1 MIICLC
7 GQKGGSGK
15 STLSQSIAS
24 EYMRRGRHV
33 FLGDAD
39 PQGTSLSWA
48 AAAEGAATE
57 RPTVLG
63 LPEGFHAPGQVPTV
77 AKQFDRTVIDT
88 APRLDSIQRS
98 ALAIATLALF
108 PVSAGPA
115 ETWAFA
121 EPLRLIREAQAFRP
135 ELKVGVILNRHQ
147 RTSMTRETVATMEA
161 TGVRVLK
168 TRIGLRTAF
177 QQAMAAGEGVTT
189 YEPQSAA
196 AKEIMSLVDEIEEI
210 CNAKE
215 DDAAA

>member
-15 STLSQSIAS
+15 STLSQNIAA
-24 EYMRRGRHV
+24 EYLRRGHRV

-48 AAAEGAATE
+48 AAAEAAGAE

-63 LPEGFHAPGQVPTV
+63 LPEGFHAAGQVPTV
-77 AKQFDRTVIDT
+77 SEQFDRTVIDT

-98 ALAIATLALF
+98 ALAIADIALF

-135 ELKVGVILNRHQ
+135 DLKVGVVLNRHQ
-147 RTSMTRETVATMEA
+147 RTSMTRETLATMA
-161 TGVRVLK
+161 STGVRVLS

-189 YEPQSAA
+189 YAPGSAA
-196 AKEIMSLVDEIEEI
+196 AKEVISLIDELEEI
-210 CNAKE
+210 FDAKK